1 MRRLIALL
9 IAIIAALLGNP
20 KPTTE
25 SQPLEPEPIA
35 IVTESNNLDPES
47 KTSAVNPT
55 PEKSTEKKKE
65 AVSKAKAESI
75 IDPTLAP
82 DAEEA
87 EPTVSETPTVEQS
100 TESVPV
106 QPTAKE
112 SKQKPKKK
120 NRKEKKADQPPEK
133 PVPALVSDETEPPV
147 QIEQQESKE
156 EDAPHS
162 NNDPTGN
169 APVYINPAKGGPNP
183 FEGGGDSK
191 IENHDSSEF
200 IKEGDDRPGEGIHF

>member
-9 IAIIAALLGNP
+9 IAIIAALLGSP

-65 AVSKAKAESI
+65 AVSKAESI
-75 IDPTLAP
+75 IDPTLTP

-87 EPTVSETPTVEQS
+87 EPTVSGTPTVEQS

-120 NRKEKKADQPPEK
+120 DRKEKKADQPPED
-133 PVPALVSDETEPPV
+133 PVLEPISDETEPHV
-147 QIEQQESKE
+147 QINQQETKE
-156 EDAPHS
+156 ENTSRS
-162 NNDPTGN
+162 NDEPACS
-169 APVYINPAKGGPNP
+169 APVYVNPAKGGPNP
-183 FEGGGDSK
+183 FDGGGDSK